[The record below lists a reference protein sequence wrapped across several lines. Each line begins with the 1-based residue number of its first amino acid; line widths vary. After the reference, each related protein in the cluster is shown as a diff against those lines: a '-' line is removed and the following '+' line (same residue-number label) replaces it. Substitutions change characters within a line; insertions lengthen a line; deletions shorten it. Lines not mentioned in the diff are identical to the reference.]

1 MTYRARQLEPQ
12 TGRPHRDERPPAG
25 PLTYRGTILNGP
37 LVEPQN
43 EQRAAITTLA
53 EQLSPRTTIRGRTAT
68 VGCGVR
74 CPPGAGEAVQPRSPS
89 ASSRAPLTA
98 P

>member
-43 EQRAAITTLA
+43 EQRAAITNLV
-53 EQLSPRTTIRGRTAT
+53 EQLFP
-68 VGCGVR
+68 
-74 CPPGAGEAVQPRSPS
+74 
-89 ASSRAPLTA
+89 
-98 P
+98 